1 MPRPAASHVNPPS
14 LLPPSLCCQ
23 AWELLE
29 APPSAQPT
37 RPVHEAILI
46 LLWGPLSSR
55 CEPIACSSMLTPCSH
70 CPPALLSAAQ
80 CGALNSFWLLL
91 PSPTPVPAPSY
102 TVSPHFLR
110 LQAPPS
116 PALTIFRLRG
126 IACHTH
132 VKLTTP
138 ARLTYA
144 GMGNFHHS
152 SIKGADIC

>member
-1 MPRPAASHVNPPS
+1 MGLAQCCSFHAEKEAVATCQLTPGVPRSQANPQSRPAASHVNPPS

-70 CPPALLSAAQ
+70 RPHLGPALLI
-80 CGALNSFWLLL
+80 
-91 PSPTPVPAPSY
+91 VE
-102 TVSPHFLR
+102 R
-110 LQAPPS
+110 
-116 PALTIFRLRG
+116 
-126 IACHTH
+126 
-132 VKLTTP
+132 
-138 ARLTYA
+138 
-144 GMGNFHHS
+144 
-152 SIKGADIC
+152 